1 MTGLFCPRRVGA
13 LGRPLGA
20 AGAAVLGVVLLSAC
34 TAPRNTLGTNSS
46 PCFKAVPVATDAV
59 HDRGKLSGVRLLKS
73 KDLDRRPHFRSLLEA
88 RAGTRVTTVCVVS
101 FQGQYTLAQVERP
114 FGRSPAGGGG
124 PVALVVVSTP
134 ANRLLGTLVLSHVPL
149 PLRHEVLRGPPVRAP
164 PIKPPDAVAAPP
176 GHPARGPAPPRP
188 T

>member
-1 MTGLFCPRRVGA
+1 MTGHRRPFRLGA
-13 LGRPLGA
+13 LGHPVCA
-20 AGAAVLGVVLLSAC
+20 AGAAALGVLLLSAC

-88 RAGTRVTTVCVVS
+88 RAGTKVTTVCVVS
-101 FQGQYTLAQVERP
+101 FQGRFTLAQVERP
-114 FGRSPAGGGG
+114 FGQSPAGGTG

-134 ANRLLGTLVLSHVPL
+134 ANKLLGTLVLSRVPL
-149 PLRHEVLRGPPVRAP
+149 PLRHEVLRWRPVRAP
-164 PIKPPDAVAAPP
+164 ALRPPAAVAAPP
-176 GHPARGPAPPRP
+176 GRLAPGPAPPRP